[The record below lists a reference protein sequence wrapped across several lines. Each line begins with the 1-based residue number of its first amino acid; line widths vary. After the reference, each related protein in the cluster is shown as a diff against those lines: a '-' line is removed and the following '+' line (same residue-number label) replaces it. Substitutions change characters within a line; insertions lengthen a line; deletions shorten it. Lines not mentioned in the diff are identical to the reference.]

1 MDMITDAS
9 SVIKNY
15 LTKINNCKFT
25 LVKFWLILSLKPITT
40 DRGQL
45 VHEVITKGL
54 EVALLPL
61 CQ

>member
-54 EVALLPL
+54 
-61 CQ
+61 